1 MMTRPAREF
10 VHFFGFH
17 DECFC
22 SPIHQLFVTEERV
35 IAYLLGV
42 GGRGLVGGGPGHG
55 GIPADEGAGPLKLYP
70 KELNEV
76 GSLGFNNVCAG
87 AGIAKA
93 CIYVVQ

>member
-1 MMTRPAREF
+1 VSSFIFWVPWRIFLSANWS
-10 VHFFGFH
+10 VA
-17 DECFC
+17 
-22 SPIHQLFVTEERV
+22 EERV
-35 IAYLLGV
+35 IGYLLGV

-76 GSLGFNNVCAG
+76 GSLGFNSVCAG

-93 CIYVVQ
+93 CIYVAQ

>member
-1 MMTRPAREF
+1 MVRDRGE
-10 VHFFGFH
+10 
-17 DECFC
+17 
-22 SPIHQLFVTEERV
+22 V

-76 GSLGFNNVCAG
+76 GSLGFNSVCAG

-93 CIYVVQ
+93 CIYVVQLEVIGNGAIAADSID